1 MSYGELPY
9 GITQDMIFNGYS
21 RPINR
26 GLFTIFMLC
35 QIAEQSGHGIPTIVK
50 KYGKEAFDF
59 RGSAIKVTIKYAF
72 NLLHANDGVVENDKN
87 VVENVVVNG
96 NYVVENDTVE
106 QVFSEIKKNINISAN
121 DIANILNKN
130 SRTIQRAIATLKETN
145 RIKRIGPDK
154 GGHWEII

>member
-1 MSYGELPY
+1 
-9 GITQDMIFNGYS
+9 MIFNGYS

-72 NLLHANDGVVENDKN
+72 NLLNSSDNA
-87 VVENVVVNG
+87 VENVPVNVG
-96 NYVVENDTVE
+96 VKMSNSEM
-106 QVFSEIKKNINISAN
+106 QVYNEIKNNVNITAQEISKK
-121 DIANILNKN
+121 LNKTK
-130 SRTIQRAIATLKETN
+130 RTIERIFTSLKEK
-145 RIKRIGPDK
+145 RIIKRVGSDK
-154 GGHWEII
+154 TGHWEICQ

>member
-1 MSYGELPY
+1 MFDDRFEIFSYGELPY

-72 NLLHANDGVVENDKN
+72 NLLNANDDVAEN
-87 VVENVVVNG
+87 
-96 NYVVENDTVE
+96 VVENDTVE
-106 QVFSEIKKNINISAN
+106 QVFNEIKNNTNISAN

-145 RIKRIGPDK
+145 RIKRVGPDK
-154 GGHWEII
+154 GGHWEIIL